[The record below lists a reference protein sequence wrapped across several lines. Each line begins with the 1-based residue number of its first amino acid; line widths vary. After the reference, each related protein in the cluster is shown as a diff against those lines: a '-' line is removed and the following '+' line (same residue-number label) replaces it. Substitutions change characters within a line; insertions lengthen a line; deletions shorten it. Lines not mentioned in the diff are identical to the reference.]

1 MIVPSKRQLPACR
14 DTEGNRSQE
23 KGLNCHALSGAG
35 TATCYLSPEGR
46 DVKRAAWMLLN
57 RGKDIQC
64 VAPLLKGE
72 LKISIY
78 GKALFQRKLAL
89 SRKGFSSGEIKHL

>member
-1 MIVPSKRQLPACR
+1 
-14 DTEGNRSQE
+14 
-23 KGLNCHALSGAG
+23 
-35 TATCYLSPEGR
+35 
-46 DVKRAAWMLLN
+46 MLLN

-78 GKALFQRKLAL
+78 GKALFQSKLAL